1 MKKIFMLLALL
12 ASSALFGEN
21 LVVNADF
28 SQVEKGKIGSWVK
41 FGPGKV
47 TALQAEKAVRLTSE
61 DYQTSALSLRQN
73 VAAKIEPGKK
83 YLVQCQVKSSDFIP
97 GEKCDYGILLINKNW
112 KGSAGVRRFKITNDN
127 KWVTVKRVVTIPA
140 NWSQVNAVLFIYNGK
155 GSLDFSNIKITEV
168 K

>member
-1 MKKIFMLLALL
+1 MKKIVMLLALL

-21 LVVNADF
+21 LVVNTDF
-28 SQVEKGKIGSWVK
+28 SQVAKGKIVNWMK
-41 FGPGKV
+41 IGPGKA
-47 TALQAEKAVRLTSE
+47 TALQDEKAVRLTAE
-61 DYQTSALSLRQN
+61 DYSTSALSLRQN
-73 VAAKIEPGKK
+73 VATKIEPGKK
-83 YLVQCQVKSSDFIP
+83 YLVQCQVRSRDFTP